1 MAAMVVWLAVLGV
14 LCATLPLSAAIE
26 LSRLYEH
33 MEGVRFKRSGK
44 LTQAGTHSFFTQ
56 SGSPS
61 ITNLYYIKE
70 SVTKALKR
78 QLTGR
83 S

>member
-44 LTQAGTHSFFTQ
+44 LTQAGTHSFSMLKVAVHQ
-56 SGSPS
+56 LP
-61 ITNLYYIKE
+61 IYI
-70 SVTKALKR
+70 V
-78 QLTGR
+78 
-83 S
+83 